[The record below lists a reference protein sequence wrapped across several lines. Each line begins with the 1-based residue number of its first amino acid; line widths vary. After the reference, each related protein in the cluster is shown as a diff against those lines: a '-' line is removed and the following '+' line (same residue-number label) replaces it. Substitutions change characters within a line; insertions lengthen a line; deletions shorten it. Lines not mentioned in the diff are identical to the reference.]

1 MLKFRRSGCDSAGF
15 GECWLSV
22 QSKPNAKSSNYLT
35 LYYYLCIPDYY
46 YY

>member
-1 MLKFRRSGCDSAGF
+1 MIQQGLVSAGYQ
-15 GECWLSV
+15 CS